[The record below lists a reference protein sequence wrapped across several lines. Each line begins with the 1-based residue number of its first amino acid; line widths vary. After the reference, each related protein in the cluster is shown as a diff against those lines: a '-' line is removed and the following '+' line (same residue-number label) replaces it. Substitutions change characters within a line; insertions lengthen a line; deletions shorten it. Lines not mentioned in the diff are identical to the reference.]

1 MMKKKALPLSMLCAL
16 LSQATFVNAEE
27 ISVPEKPI
35 FESGFFIGTKTSYQQ
50 SVDNSLDNNPSSIG
64 YGFFGGYQINKN
76 WSWDLGYQSLGKLE
90 TEDVAVANSFIESAF
105 KYNYFFNEKSKW
117 SGYGRLGFA
126 RWNVTKTSMGIE
138 DSADGFSPLLEVG
151 FDYALTSNWVG
162 NVGYQYISSIG
173 DDNTGQMDSHAL
185 MFGLKYQFTGKSK
198 QKNTALAEQQRKAEE
213 AERQR
218 QAREAELQRQA
229 EKAQEQ
235 SKANEAKLKRQI
247 EAEKKKRL
255 QAEQALKKANQLNED
270 VKVLESKKITARFN
284 SGSSVLAKEDKQ
296 KLQKDLSEVNEL
308 MEQFP
313 QSKVYVV
320 GHTDSSGSAKYN
332 LWISEKRAQTIS
344 KELQKQGVA
353 NDRITVKGMG
363 ETSATGV
370 NNPKD
375 RRVDLVITCDDC
387 IK

>member
-1 MMKKKALPLSMLCAL
+1 MKKKQISLSILCAL
-16 LSQATFVNAEE
+16 LSQANIAKAEE
-27 ISVPEKPI
+27 PLKNEKSA
-35 FESGFFIGTKTSYQQ
+35 FESGFFIGAKSGYQQ
-50 SVDNSLDNNPSSIG
+50 SVDNNSDDAPSSFG

-90 TEDVAVANSFIESAF
+90 VEDVAVANSLIESAF
-105 KYNYFFNEKSKW
+105 KYNYFFNESNW

-138 DSADGFSPLLEVG
+138 DNADGFSPLLEVG

-162 NVGYQYISSIG
+162 NIGYQYISGIG

-185 MFGLKYQFTGKSK
+185 MFGLKYQFTGKPK

>member
-1 MMKKKALPLSMLCAL
+1 MKKTALSLSVLCAL
-16 LSQATFVNAEE
+16 LSHTNMVQAEE
-27 ISVPEKPI
+27 APKAEKST
-35 FESGFFIGTKTSYQQ
+35 FENGFFIGTKTSYQQ
-50 SVDNSLDNNPSSIG
+50 SVDNSLDNSPSSIG

-90 TEDVAVANSFIESAF
+90 TEDVAVANSLIESAF
-105 KYNYFFNEKSKW
+105 KYNYFFNESKW

-162 NVGYQYISSIG
+162 NIGYQYISGIG

-198 QKNTALAEQQRKAEE
+198 QKSAALAEQQRKAEE
-213 AERQR
+213 AE
-218 QAREAELQRQA
+218 LQRQA
-229 EKAQEQ
+229 QKAQEQ

-247 EAEKKKRL
+247 EAEKQKRL
-255 QAEQALKKANQLNED
+255 QAEQALKKASQLNED
-270 VKVLESKKITARFN
+270 VKVLESKKITAKFN

-296 KLQKDLSEVNEL
+296 KLQQDLSEVGGL
-308 MEQFP
+308 MGQFP
-313 QSKVYVV
+313 QSKVYVI

-344 KELQKQGVA
+344 TELQKQGVA
-353 NDRITVKGMG
+353 SNRITVKGLG
-363 ETSATGV
+363 RG
-370 NNPKD
+370 
-375 RRVDLVITCDDC
+375 
-387 IK
+387 

>member
-1 MMKKKALPLSMLCAL
+1 MKTLK
-16 LSQATFVNAEE
+16 
-27 ISVPEKPI
+27 
-35 FESGFFIGTKTSYQQ
+35 
-50 SVDNSLDNNPSSIG
+50 
-64 YGFFGGYQINKN
+64 
-76 WSWDLGYQSLGKLE
+76 
-90 TEDVAVANSFIESAF
+90 
-105 KYNYFFNEKSKW
+105 
-117 SGYGRLGFA
+117 
-126 RWNVTKTSMGIE
+126 
-138 DSADGFSPLLEVG
+138 FS
-151 FDYALTSNWVG
+151 N
-162 NVGYQYISSIG
+162 
-173 DDNTGQMDSHAL
+173 
-185 MFGLKYQFTGKSK
+185 
-198 QKNTALAEQQRKAEE
+198 R
-213 AERQR
+213 
-218 QAREAELQRQA
+218 
-229 EKAQEQ
+229 
-235 SKANEAKLKRQI
+235 
-247 EAEKKKRL
+247 
-255 QAEQALKKANQLNED
+255 
-270 VKVLESKKITARFN
+270 KKITARFN